1 MLPPAARGKPSSSET
16 RGVFSWSSGIGGRR
30 SLQFP
35 GSLWLR
41 RRWRRKRRKTR
52 RPIRAAERGTP
63 TAQPTIT
70 PLDDEEDSSFAED
83 VAVGVAVIVRYTVE
97 GAPLW
102 EFEIMEVT
110 MLGGGSAITEV
121 DVEGGAVDGR
131 IGMSTVV
138 LWSVSDAGDDVVE
151 GGGSIIGLSVASA
164 SVKAVS
170 IGSDSVGIEPSTED
184 SGGGSSVIPVDM
196 VK

>member
-1 MLPPAARGKPSSSET
+1 M
-16 RGVFSWSSGIGGRR
+16 
-30 SLQFP
+30 QFP

-41 RRWRRKRRKTR
+41 RRWRRKRKKTR

-70 PLDDEEDSSFAED
+70 PPDDEEESSFAED

-97 GAPLW
+97 GAPLL

-110 MLGGGSAITEV
+110 MLGGGFAVTEV

-164 SVKAVS
+164 
-170 IGSDSVGIEPSTED
+170 
-184 SGGGSSVIPVDM
+184 VDM